1 MKKIFTVVCAI
12 ALALAL
18 TLVPT
23 LAEEVAET
31 PEVTPKVTENVT
43 PEVTEPEETP
53 TTPENSEPSEVLD
66 GEPNNSTPE
75 NENATEG
82 EILGS
87 EVDDLLAE
95 VEGKIAESESL
106 VSAAL
111 DILTDGSVWTAIITS
126 LAGLI
131 GTIAVIYKKFGALV
145 PLVKAKADATTMTNA
160 LKEVKKDLA
169 SEIREDTEKAQAAL
183 AAKQAAVDAKLDKFL
198 ALFSIMTVHSKALL
212 PSVRAELMDM
222 ITGVKETSGS
232 LEDIFTEAKANIE
245 AAQAE
250 YDATKT
256 DTPVLDKLVAE
267 AEAKE
272 AAEAEE
278 ELTVELG

>member
-23 LAEEVAET
+23 LAEEVSET
-31 PEVTPKVTENVT
+31 LELTENAT
-43 PEVTEPEETP
+43 PEVTEPEDTP
-53 TTPENSEPSEVLD
+53 TTPENSEPSEVLG

-75 NENATEG
+75 NENATES

-87 EVDDLLAE
+87 EVDDLLAK
-95 VEGKIAESESL
+95 VEDKITESESL

-131 GTIAVIYKKFGALV
+131 GTIAVIYKKFGALI
-145 PLVKAKADATTMTNA
+145 PLVKSKADANTVSNA
-160 LKEVKKDLA
+160 LKDVKKDLA

-183 AAKQAAVDAKLDKFL
+183 TAKQEAVDAKLDKFL
-198 ALFSIMTVHSKALL
+198 ALFSIMTVHSKAIL

-278 ELTVELG
+278 DLTVELG

>member
-23 LAEEVAET
+23 LAEEVSET
-31 PEVTPKVTENVT
+31 LEVTENAT
-43 PEVTEPEETP
+43 PEVTEPEDTP

-66 GEPNNSTPE
+66 SETNNSTPE

-87 EVDDLLAE
+87 EVDDLLAK
-95 VEGKIAESESL
+95 VEDKITESESL
-106 VSAAL
+106 VSAAI

-131 GTIAVIYKKFGALV
+131 GTIVVIYKKFGALI
-145 PLVKAKADATTMTNA
+145 PLVKSKADANTVTNA
-160 LKEVKKDLA
+160 LKDVKKDLA

-183 AAKQAAVDAKLDKFL
+183 TAKQEAVDAKLDKFL
-198 ALFSIMTVHSKALL
+198 ALFSIMTVHSKAIL

>member
-23 LAEEVAET
+23 LAEEVSET
-31 PEVTPKVTENVT
+31 LEVTENAT
-43 PEVTEPEETP
+43 PEVTEPEDTP
-53 TTPENSEPSEVLD
+53 TTPENSEPSEVLG

-75 NENATEG
+75 NENATES

-87 EVDDLLAE
+87 EVDDLLAK
-95 VEGKIAESESL
+95 VEDKITESESL

-131 GTIAVIYKKFGALV
+131 GTIAVIYKKFGALI
-145 PLVKAKADATTMTNA
+145 PLVKSKADANTVSNA
-160 LKEVKKDLA
+160 LKDVKKDLA

-183 AAKQAAVDAKLDKFL
+183 TAKQEAVDAKLDKFL
-198 ALFSIMTVHSKALL
+198 ALFSIMTVHSKAIL

-250 YDATKT
+250 YDAAKT

>member
-23 LAEEVAET
+23 LAEEVSET
-31 PEVTPKVTENVT
+31 LELTENAT
-43 PEVTEPEETP
+43 PEVTEPEDTP
-53 TTPENSEPSEVLD
+53 TTPENSEPSEVLG

-75 NENATEG
+75 NENATES

-87 EVDDLLAE
+87 EVDDLLAK
-95 VEGKIAESESL
+95 VEDKITESESL

-131 GTIAVIYKKFGALV
+131 GTIAVIYKKFGALI
-145 PLVKAKADATTMTNA
+145 PLVKSKADANTVSNA
-160 LKEVKKDLA
+160 LKDVKKDLA

-183 AAKQAAVDAKLDKFL
+183 TAKQEAVDAKLDKFL
-198 ALFSIMTVHSKALL
+198 ALFSIMTVHSKAIL

-250 YDATKT
+250 YDAAKT